1 MEQFKYRIDFTIDNK
16 PHWPIEIQSNVDFRN
31 SYTKEYIDEIIK
43 YFILSTVNIDEHEGA
58 DNIFARNITFSIV
71 EEQIFNVFHSS
82 DRTLQIYP
90 RLNK

>member
-1 MEQFKYRIDFTIDNK
+1 MEQFKYRIDFTINNK

-31 SYTKEYIDEIIK
+31 SYTKEYIDEMIK
-43 YFILSTVNIDEHEGA
+43 YFILSTVNIGEYKGT
-58 DNIFARNITFSIV
+58 DNIFTRNITFSIV
-71 EEQIFNVFHSS
+71 EGQTFNVLHSS